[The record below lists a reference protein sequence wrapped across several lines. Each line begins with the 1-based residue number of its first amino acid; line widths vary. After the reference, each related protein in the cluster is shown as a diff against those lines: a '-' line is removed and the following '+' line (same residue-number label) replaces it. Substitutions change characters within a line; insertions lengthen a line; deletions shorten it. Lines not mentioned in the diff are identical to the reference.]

1 MDSSVREVAPP
12 QPGTVKP
19 HLGLWD
25 IVSIILGIV
34 IGAGIYETAPFIF
47 QNVASPW
54 VGLAVWVAGGI
65 LTFMGGL
72 CYAELAST
80 YPRSGGDYVYLT
92 RAFGR
97 WAGFLFAWMQLA
109 VLMTGSIGMMAY
121 IFADYA
127 VTLHRFGPA
136 SEFIYAAA
144 AVAALS
150 VANLV
155 GLVFGKRTQNFLT
168 ALKVLAIGA
177 IVLAGFFWS
186 GPVAAKSAVVASSS
200 SLGLAMILVL
210 YTYGGWNDAALVAA
224 EVSDKRRN
232 LPLAF
237 MVGTGLLMLVYLLVN
252 GAYLSA
258 LGFEGA
264 RESKAIA
271 ADVLARPFG
280 EFGAKAIAI
289 FVMISALG
297 SLNGMTYTGSRIYA
311 TLGEDYSAFRGLS
324 RWHPR
329 RSVPTASLLTQTAIT
344 LFLIMLVG
352 TNWGRNAINA
362 LVTQVGFAPLEW
374 QGHGGF
380 ETLLRCTS
388 PVFWAFFLM
397 TGISLFVLRAKD
409 PDTPRPW
416 KVPGY
421 PVVPLVF
428 CGMCVYMLY
437 SAVVYA
443 GKLLVIGAVPV
454 LVGLIFYW
462 FCRAQ
467 PGTKVQTSQKAELE
481 R

>member
-1 MDSSVREVAPP
+1 MESAAREVAPT
-12 QPGTVKP
+12 QPAAARP

-47 QNVASPW
+47 QNVPSPGI
-54 VGLAVWVAGGI
+54 GLAVWIAGGI
-65 LTFMGGL
+65 LTFIGGL

-92 RAFGR
+92 KAFGR
-97 WAGFLFAWMQLA
+97 WAGFLFGWMQLA

-127 VTLHRFGPA
+127 VTLKRVGPA

-150 VANLV
+150 IANLV

-168 ALKVLAIGA
+168 GLKVLAIGA
-177 IVLAGFFWS
+177 IVVAGFFFA
-186 GPVAAKSAVVASSS
+186 GPPTAKAATVAASGGSI
-200 SLGLAMILVL
+200 GLAMILVL
-210 YTYGGWNDAALVAA
+210 YTYGGWNDAALVSA
-224 EVSDKRRN
+224 EVSDNRRN

-237 MVGTGLLMLVYLLVN
+237 MLGTGLLMLVYLLIN
-252 GAYLSA
+252 GAYLNA
-258 LGFEGA
+258 LGFQGA

-271 ADVLARPFG
+271 AEVLARPFG

-297 SLNGMTYTGSRIYA
+297 ALNGMIYTGSRIYS
-311 TLGEDYSAFRGLS
+311 TLGEDYRALSFLS
-324 RWHPR
+324 RWHPK
-329 RSVPTASLLTQTAIT
+329 RSVPTISLLTQTAIT
-344 LFLIMLVG
+344 LFLIALVG
-352 TNWGRNAINA
+352 TNWGRNVINA
-362 LVTQVGFAPLEW
+362 LVTSVGLDPLKWE
-374 QGHGGF
+374 GHGGF
-380 ETLLRCTS
+380 STLLACTG
-388 PVFWAFFLM
+388 PIFWAFFLM

-409 PDTPRPW
+409 PHTPRPW

-421 PVVPLVF
+421 PVVPLIF

-437 SAVVYA
+437 SAADYA
-443 GKLLVIGAVPV
+443 GRLLVIGV
-454 LVGLIFYW
+454 LPLLIGLIFYW
-462 FCRAQ
+462 FAGRLAVKPSPSQ
-467 PGTKVQTSQKAELE
+467 P
-481 R
+481 

>member
-1 MDSSVREVAPP
+1 MDSAAREVAPP
-12 QPGTVKP
+12 QPARPAVAGP

-25 IVSIILGIV
+25 IISIILGIV

-47 QNVASPW
+47 RNVSSPW
-54 VGLAVWVAGGI
+54 IALTVWIAGGV
-65 LTFMGGL
+65 LTFLGGL

-92 RAFGR
+92 KAFGR
-97 WAGFLFAWMQLA
+97 WAGFLFGWTQLA

-127 VTLHRFGPA
+127 VTLKRFGPA
-136 SEFIYAAA
+136 SEFIYASS

-150 VANLV
+150 IANLV

-168 ALKVLAIGA
+168 GLKVLAIGS
-177 IVLAGFFWS
+177 IVVAGFFWS
-186 GPVAAKSAVVASSS
+186 QPAAAKTVASSGG

-224 EVSDKRRN
+224 EVADKRRN

-237 MVGTGLLMLVYLLVN
+237 MLGTGLLMIVYLLVN

-280 EFGAKAIAI
+280 QFGAKAMAI

-297 SLNGMTYTGSRIYA
+297 ALNGMIYTGSRLYA
-311 TLGEDYSAFRGLS
+311 SLGEDYRALNWLS
-324 RWHPR
+324 RWHPT
-329 RSVPTASLLTQTAIT
+329 RSVPAVSLVTQTAIT
-344 LFLIMLVG
+344 LFLIALVG
-352 TNWGRNAINA
+352 TTWGRSVINT
-362 LVTQVGFAPLEW
+362 LVTWIGFGPLSW

-397 TGISLFVLRAKD
+397 TAVSLFVLRFRDKT
-409 PDTPRPW
+409 TPRPW
-416 KVPGY
+416 PVPGY
-421 PVVPLVF
+421 PVVPLIF
-428 CGMCVYMLY
+428 CGMCAYMLY
-437 SAVVYA
+437 SACDYA
-443 GKLLVIGAVPV
+443 GKLIIIGILPV

-462 FCRAQ
+462 FAGRPQ
-467 PGTKVQTSQKAELE
+467 VQTLPNQP
-481 R
+481 

>member
-1 MDSSVREVAPP
+1 MDSAAREVAPP
-12 QPGTVKP
+12 QPAAVKP

-34 IGAGIYETAPFIF
+34 IGAGVYETAPFIF
-47 QNVASPW
+47 QNVSSPG

-65 LTFMGGL
+65 LTFIGGL

-92 RAFGR
+92 KAFGR
-97 WAGFLFAWMQLA
+97 WAGFLFGWMQLA

-127 VTLHRFGPA
+127 VTLKRFGPA
-136 SEFIYAAA
+136 SEFIYAAM

-150 VANLV
+150 LANLV

-168 ALKVLAIGA
+168 GLKVLAIGA
-177 IVLAGFFWS
+177 IVLVGFFWS
-186 GPVAAKSAVVASSS
+186 GPVAAKAPIVDTPG

-237 MVGTGLLMLVYLLVN
+237 MLGTGLLTVVYLLIN
-252 GAYLSA
+252 GAYLNA
-258 LGFEGA
+258 LGFQGA

-280 EFGAKAIAI
+280 DFGAKAMAI

-297 SLNGMTYTGSRIYA
+297 ALNGMIYTGSRIYA
-311 TLGEDYSAFRGLS
+311 SLGEDYRALGWLS
-324 RWHPR
+324 RWHPK
-329 RSVPTASLLTQTAIT
+329 RSVPTLSLLTQTVII
-344 LFLIMLVG
+344 LFLVALVG
-352 TNWGRNAINA
+352 TGWGRNTINA
-362 LVTQVGFAPLEW
+362 LVTGIGLEALSW

-380 ETLLRCTS
+380 DTLLRSTA
-388 PVFWAFFLM
+388 PIFWTFFLM
-397 TGISLFVLRAKD
+397 TGISLFVLRAKE
-409 PDTPRPW
+409 PEVPRPW

-421 PVVPLVF
+421 PIVPLIF
-428 CGMCVYMLY
+428 CGMCAYMLY
-437 SAVVYA
+437 SAATYA

-454 LVGLIFYW
+454 CIGLIFYW
-462 FCRAQ
+462 FAQ
-467 PGTKVQTSQKAELE
+467 RPAVKPSRNQP
-481 R
+481 